1 MEEGVGGVKLSSG
14 FQPFQSLRLEMG
26 KYPSARRQ
34 TLKWFDFLQSFIE
47 FYFWK
52 RKKDICRF
60 FLLLS
65 PSSKPCGLSRFTVLD
80 RFEPW
85 KAA

>member
-26 KYPSARRQ
+26 KYDPPPPPSARKQ

-60 FLLLS
+60 FSFS
-65 PSSKPCGLSRFTVLD
+65 PHPVN
-80 RFEPW
+80 P
-85 KAA
+85 AAFHDSQF